1 MISRNTLKTK
11 EISYETLTGKERINL
26 EYSILE
32 KKDES
37 DIVYG
42 IEIIKDKKEYQN
54 AMVSNSKKQVED
66 LINIFYENEVTPST
80 LIEILNDLSF

>member
-11 EISYETLTGKERINL
+11 EVNYETLTGEEKINL

-32 KKDES
+32 KSTES
-37 DIVYG
+37 DVVYG

-54 AMVSNSKKQVED
+54 AMVSNSKKQVEE
-66 LINIFYENEVTPST
+66 LINTFYENEVTPST